1 MLNRSRR
8 LRTSVAM
15 RNLVAET
22 DLRPRHLI
30 QGHFVQPQPGSS
42 EISSM
47 PGIFNASVED
57 TVRQV
62 EKDLKKGL
70 ASVLLFGVPEEG
82 SKSPD
87 AAYVRSREGV
97 IPEAVKALKKAF
109 GSDLI
114 VMTDICLCG
123 ATSHGHC
130 GLVDDEGVVLNDESL
145 PILSEMALRH
155 AEAGADVVAP
165 SDMMDGRV
173 AAIRALLDKNGF
185 TRTSIL
191 SYAIKHAGAYYGP
204 FREAAHSS
212 PKFGDRKT
220 YQMDPRNAREGLND
234 ALLDVDEGA
243 DMLMVKPAL
252 PNLDLIWR
260 LREAQLAPI
269 CAYHVSSEFSSV
281 KAADRLGWLDGDQLM
296 LQHLLAIR
304 RAGADTIVTYAG
316 REAVEKGWI
325 S

>member
-8 LRTSVAM
+8 LRTSAAL

-30 QGHFVQPQPGSS
+30 QGHFVQPQAGST

-62 EKDLKKGL
+62 EKDLKRGL
-70 ASVLLFGVPEEG
+70 ASVLLFGVPEEA
-82 SKSPD
+82 SKTPD
-87 AAYVRSREGV
+87 AAYVRDRNGV
-97 IPEAVKALKKAF
+97 VPVAVKALKKAF

-114 VMTDICLCG
+114 VMTDVCLCG

-130 GLVDDEGVVLNDESL
+130 GFVNDEGVVLNDESL
-145 PILSEMALRH
+145 PILAEMALRH

-173 AAIRALLDKNGF
+173 AAMRVALDAEGF
-185 TRTSIL
+185 SGTNLL
-191 SYAIKHAGAYYGP
+191 SYAVKYASSFYGP
-204 FREAAHSS
+204 FREAADCA
-212 PKFGDRKT
+212 PKFGDRAG
-220 YQMDPRNAREGLND
+220 YQMDPANARE
-234 ALLDVDEGA
+234 ALREAALDEAEGA

-252 PNLDLIWR
+252 SYLDIIKDVRAHSALP
-260 LREAQLAPI
+260 LG
-269 CAYHVSSEFSSV
+269 AYNVSGEYSMLHA
-281 KAADRLGWLDGDQLM
+281 AADRGMIDRNRAMMEVLTS
-296 LQHLLAIR
+296 IR
-304 RAGADTIVTYAG
+304 RAGADFILTYHALAAAELLG
-316 REAVEKGWI
+316 G
-325 S
+325 

>member
-8 LRTSVAM
+8 LRTSAAM

-30 QGHFVQPQPGSS
+30 QPYFVQPQAGST
-42 EISSM
+42 EISSL
-47 PGIFNASVED
+47 PGIVRGSVED

-62 EKDLKKGL
+62 EKDLKRGL
-70 ASVLLFGVPEEG
+70 ASVLLFGVPDAE

-87 AAYVRSREGV
+87 GAYARDEAGV
-97 IPEAVKALKKAF
+97 VPQAVKALKKAF

-114 VMTDICLCG
+114 VMTDVCLCG
-123 ATSHGHC
+123 CTSHGHC
-130 GLVDDEGVVLNDESL
+130 GIVDDEGVVRNDETL
-145 PILSEMALRH
+145 PILAEMALRH

-173 AAIRALLDKNGF
+173 AAMRALLDENGF
-185 TRTSIL
+185 IQTSIL

-204 FREAAHSS
+204 FREAADSS

-220 YQMDPRNAREGLND
+220 YQMDPRNAREGLRD
-234 ALLDVDEGA
+234 GLLDIEEGA
-243 DMLMVKPAL
+243 DMLMIKPAL

-260 LREAQLAPI
+260 MREATLAPL

-296 LQHLLAIR
+296 FQHLLAIR
-304 RAGADTIVTYAG
+304 RAGADMIVTYAG

>member
-8 LRTSVAM
+8 LRTSAAM

-30 QGHFVQPQPGSS
+30 QGHFLQPQPGST

-47 PGIFNASVED
+47 PGIFNAGVDD

-62 EKDLKKGL
+62 EKDLKRGL
-70 ASVLLFGVPEEG
+70 ASVLLFGVPDEG
-82 SKSPD
+82 SKTPD
-87 AAYVRSREGV
+87 AAYVRDRAGV
-97 IPEAVKALKKAF
+97 VPETVKALKKAF
-109 GSDLI
+109 GSDLV

-145 PILSEMALRH
+145 PILAEMALRH

-173 AAIRALLDKNGF
+173 SAIRTMLDENGF

-296 LQHLLAIR
+296 FQHLIAIR
-304 RAGADTIVTYAG
+304 RAGADMVVTYAG
-316 REAVEKGWI
+316 REALEKGWI